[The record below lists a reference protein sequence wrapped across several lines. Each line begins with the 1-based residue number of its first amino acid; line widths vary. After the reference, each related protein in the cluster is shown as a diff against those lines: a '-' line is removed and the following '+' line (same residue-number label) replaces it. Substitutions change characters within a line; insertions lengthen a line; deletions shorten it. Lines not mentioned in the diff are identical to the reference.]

1 MALLASLLVDA
12 QPIRSSSPA
21 ILFFMDL
28 PCICMNSMI
37 RTVFEIEEGAR
48 TSACGPE
55 QPKIDRAGGI
65 LCIRKIEANI
75 S

>member
-1 MALLASLLVDA
+1 M
-12 QPIRSSSPA
+12 Q
-21 ILFFMDL
+21 
-28 PCICMNSMI
+28 NSMI

-65 LCIRKIEANI
+65 SCIRKIEANI